1 MARIRPATLRL
12 WVIFG
17 TVATTA
23 AGTALLITFARLQ
36 ASLWVWQDG
45 FYLTGDQWFNAA
57 RTTVTLVGIVGL
69 GGAAFLA
76 YRKQVSTE
84 ATHLLEQ
91 SSGLRDRYTTVAEQ
105 LGHDSTAIRLAGVYA
120 LASLADDWH
129 DFGND
134 DERQV
139 CVDLLC
145 AYLRTERPNR
155 LPDTALPAPLRG
167 VRRVAGQRLH
177 PSPPSANRDEDR
189 EEKNVRNAI
198 VSLIKTRSGSWTAG
212 RWMRC
217 HFDLSGADLSG
228 ADLTLAEL
236 RWPNLKDTNLSR
248 ANFTQTYLYGAV
260 LAGANLYGAIMVN
273 AQLPHSILLDADLT
287 LADLADA
294 DLSHTNLFHT
304 KLIGTDLS
312 GADLS
317 GADLTHADLTDA
329 DLTGANLTGAKLDA
343 AKLRIIYDPST
354 QWPEDFVPPPSFR

>member
-105 LGHDSTAIRLAGVYA
+105 LGHDSAAIRLAGVYA

-134 DERQV
+134 NERQV

-177 PSPPSANRDEDR
+177 PSPHSADRDEDR

-198 VSLIKTRSGSWTAG
+198 VSLIKTRTGVWTDG
-212 RWMRC
+212 PWRPC
-217 HFDLSGADLSG
+217 HFDLSGAELAD

-236 RWPNLKDTNLSR
+236 RWPNLTDTNLSR
-248 ANFTQTYLYGAV
+248 ANFTQTHLHGAV
-260 LAGANLYGAIMVN
+260 LTGANLYGASMVN
-273 AQLPHSILLDADLT
+273 AILRHSILLDADLT
-287 LADLADA
+287 LAELADA
-294 DLSHTNLFHT
+294 DLTLAYLAHS
-304 KLIGTDLS
+304 KLI

-317 GADLTHADLTDA
+317 GADLTDADLTDA
-329 DLTGANLTGAKLDA
+329 NLTGANLTGANLTGAKL
-343 AKLRIIYDPST
+343 RITYDLST